1 VLETKLSTLRT
12 NISKNLKNLG
22 IEETGINDI
31 LTKLGLSPN
40 IEGIAQNAQEGGAA
54 AFLRGYMLPKRD
66 KSEDAKP
73 T

>member
-1 VLETKLSTLRT
+1 MLETKLNTLRT

-22 IEETGINDI
+22 IEESSINDI
-31 LTKLGLSPN
+31 LTKLGLSSN
-40 IEGIAQNAQEGGAA
+40 IEGIAQNAQAGGAA

-66 KSEDAKP
+66 KPEETKP